1 MLCLAVC
8 SCWRGCR
15 RKQQQRRDSD
25 HLPRCTR
32 EGSTSTFPPA
42 AVSYYNDYD
51 RKLAQRTSTDQPPP
65 MATEGVFIAPSSS
78 GEHVVVAAAVPS
90 DIGSNAT
97 LDPMQAISWQRRR
110 AAIQRSLSAE
120 SAGGDAGVC
129 VLRGAS
135 TPGFKLASSDLPGV
149 AEAVA
154 LAAASAGDRPGLLW
168 PNCGHVPAGM
178 GASMLSPHEIDL
190 KIRTDVS
197 RAVSGGRKPSPPSAK
212 TTDGRRLIFSPGERR
227 SKQHIVHVDAPVA
240 HASPTATALN
250 PQAEKICAE
259 VRQTEA
265 AYLTD
270 LSIALSVYVRPA
282 IGEHM
287 LTPEDA
293 QAIFIN
299 LEELY
304 RCASILSE
312 LMERPGESV
321 VVLASAFIK
330 VTPFFKLYAFYC
342 RSCERSLATLARC
355 RLAVPG
361 FNEFLLRQQA
371 LPECRGL
378 QLESCLIKPVQRLT
392 EYPLLWK
399 AVLKNTARS
408 HPERALLEKADELVR
423 TVSMV
428 VNQKLKDEVAYLKAV
443 EEASPTG
450 SRWLC

>member
-1 MLCLAVC
+1 
-8 SCWRGCR
+8 
-15 RKQQQRRDSD
+15 
-25 HLPRCTR
+25 
-32 EGSTSTFPPA
+32 
-42 AVSYYNDYD
+42 
-51 RKLAQRTSTDQPPP
+51 
-65 MATEGVFIAPSSS
+65 MATEGVFIAQSSS
-78 GEHVVVAAAVPS
+78 GEHVVMVAAVPS

-97 LDPMQAISWQRRR
+97 LDPVQAISWQRRR
-110 AAIQRSLSAE
+110 ASIQRSLSVE
-120 SAGGDAGVC
+120 GAGGDAGVC
-129 VLRGAS
+129 VLRGAP
-135 TPGFKLASSDLPGV
+135 TPGFECASSDLPGV

-154 LAAASAGDRPGLLW
+154 LAAASAGARPGLW
-168 PNCGHVPAGM
+168 PSCGLVSAGM

-190 KIRTDVS
+190 KIRTDAS
-197 RAVSGGRKPSPPSAK
+197 RAVSGGRQPSPPYAK
-212 TTDGRRLIFSPGERR
+212 PTGGRRLIFSPGERR
-227 SKQHIVHVDAPVA
+227 SKQHIVHVDAPA
-240 HASPTATALN
+240 ALASPTATTLN

-265 AYLTD
+265 VYMTD

-287 LTPEDA
+287 LTPEDT

-304 RCASILSE
+304 RCASIFSE

-450 SRWLC
+450 SRWLR